1 MIMHRALAIL
11 FACGINVGIAP
22 AATLRPDARLHRPV
36 VLLSDLFDDA
46 GAQADRVLGPA
57 PPPGGRFVVE
67 ARQLGAI
74 AHQFDVAWS
83 PSGGERI
90 AVERAGQPLARAR
103 VLAAITEALHGAGA
117 PEDADI
123 SLAGYSPPMVPADVD
138 VAVRVE
144 ALDYLPSG
152 HFAASI
158 AAVAAGDATVIG
170 QVSGS
175 VTPMRTVVVPR
186 RRIAAGEMITAADID
201 LRRVG
206 VATNADPVRNP
217 DEAIGLAPRHAL
229 AVGQPVARAEL
240 GPPILVRKGE
250 PVRLVLQL
258 DGLSI
263 DAVGMALDS
272 AGTDETV
279 HVRNAASGAVIEAIV
294 TGPNQAR
301 VQPDSR
307 PINQRGAAIAV
318 LN

>member
-1 MIMHRALAIL
+1 MVTTRGTLVLIL
-11 FACGINVGIAP
+11 LCGIRLAD
-22 AATLRPDARLHRPV
+22 AASLRPDARLHGPV
-36 VLLSDLFDDA
+36 VRLSDLFDDA

-57 PPPGGRFVVE
+57 PPPGGRYIVE

-74 AHQFDVAWS
+74 AHQFDVDWS
-83 PSGGERI
+83 PRGGERI

-103 VLAAITEALHGAGA
+103 VMAALTDALRGAGA

-123 SLAGYSPPMVPADVD
+123 RLTAYEPPMVPVDIDVS
-138 VAVRVE
+138 VQIE
-144 ALDYLPSG
+144 TLDYQPNG
-152 HFAASI
+152 HFAARV
-158 AAVAAGDATVIG
+158 AAVASGDATVTSE
-170 QVSGS
+170 VSGT
-175 VTPMRTVVVPR
+175 VTPMQMLVVPR
-186 RRIAAGEMITAADID
+186 RRIGAGELISADDIEM
-201 LRRVG
+201 RRVPE
-206 VATNADPVRNP
+206 AASADPVLSLS
-217 DEAIGLAPRHAL
+217 EAINKAPRHAL
-229 AVGQPVARAEL
+229 PAGRPVPRGEL

-258 DGLSI
+258 GGLSVN
-263 DAVGMALDS
+263 AVGVALDS

-307 PINQRGAAIAV
+307 PINQRGAALAV